1 MKNFMKKFKKHWI
14 KAWLI
19 IAAVS
24 LCVVTSY
31 AIYTRVT
38 VAKRVVSTDAG
49 TEDLFSSDYMS
60 QKGITTTVSQ
70 TDNTQN
76 AEVSVHVYNYAY
88 PKESVYKNTETQYDV
103 TATIGT
109 IGSDDIFTELS
120 DTSGLTNR
128 TYSVTYA
135 KNSETFL
142 FNATNGTQHKFDGC
156 TITGDRAY
164 GDLFTLVF
172 DKSELGEAPPNYCI
186 KLEAEPYDSDLPK
199 LTGYIKVRFAKSA
212 SNGWRGEVEK
222 LDDSKDYDGFNYY
235 LEGNGAGMLTFRWN
249 KSKVTINKQFL
260 NNKDNEFYNKTG
272 DVYTKYTQ
280 PLKESDLA
288 TDPNDNDI
296 VYLTIKVDSTI
307 TNRYEVQ
314 FYKVD
319 PSTISYTKT
328 DVEGYLPSTSS
339 NDWVPDQT

>member
-1 MKNFMKKFKKHWI
+1 MKKLMKKFKKHWI
-14 KAWLI
+14 TAWLI

-60 QKGITTTVSQ
+60 QKGVTTTVSQ

-88 PKESVYKNTETQYDV
+88 PKESIYKNTETQYDV

-109 IGSDDIFTELS
+109 LDSDDVFTELS
-120 DTSGLTNR
+120 DTAGLTGL
-128 TYSVTYA
+128 TYSVTYSQ
-135 KNSETFL
+135 NSDTFE
-142 FNATNGTQHKFDGC
+142 FNAANGTSHKFVGC
-156 TITGDRAY
+156 SISGDRAY

-172 DKSELGEAPPNYCI
+172 DKSELSETPKNYVI
-186 KLEAEPYDSDLPK
+186 KLEAEPYDNDLPK
-199 LTGYIKVRFAKSA
+199 LTGYIKVRFSKSA

-222 LDDSKDYDGFNYY
+222 LDNSKDYDGFNYY
-235 LEGNGAGMLTFRWN
+235 LEGNGSGMLTFRWN
-249 KSKVTINKQFL
+249 KSKVTINEHFL
-260 NNKDNEFYNKTG
+260 NNKDNEFYAKNG

-280 PLKESDLA
+280 PLQESDLA
-288 TDPNDNDI
+288 TDPNDSNI
-296 VYLTIKVDSTI
+296 VYLTIKVDSTDK
-307 TNRYEVQ
+307 NRYEVQ

-319 PSTISYTKT
+319 PSNSYKKI